1 VQVLLLGTG
10 SEVHLCVDAYEQL
23 KSEGIKARV
32 VSMPSWELFEEQS
45 QDYRESIISPDL
57 AQRVL
62 VEQASNPWLEEVCR
76 IERAD
81 HRHENLL
88 VVRAA
93 EGPAR
98 KVWLYPPGRG
108 KRGEGIARQVGERMR
123 R

>member
-1 VQVLLLGTG
+1 
-10 SEVHLCVDAYEQL
+10 
-23 KSEGIKARV
+23 
-32 VSMPSWELFEEQS
+32 
-45 QDYRESIISPDL
+45 
-57 AQRVL
+57 L

-108 KRGEGIARQVGERMR
+108 K
-123 R
+123 